1 MTFFMFP
8 QTSGKFWEQMRKLNN
23 QTRLTKDSAY
33 AFDGTWIIAVALNA
47 FLDNETKYEI
57 LLNPTAADVLPI
69 KGEVQKVNFQ
79 GLTVSDIIF
88 LWSYSEFLNTTD

>member
-23 QTRLTKDSAY
+23 HKGLSKDSAY

-47 FLDNETKYEI
+47 FLANETKYEI
-57 LLNPTAADVLPI
+57 LLNPTVADVIPI
-69 KGEVQKVNFQ
+69 RGEIQKVNFQ
-79 GLTVSDIIF
+79 GITVSD
-88 LWSYSEFLNTTD
+88 LVV